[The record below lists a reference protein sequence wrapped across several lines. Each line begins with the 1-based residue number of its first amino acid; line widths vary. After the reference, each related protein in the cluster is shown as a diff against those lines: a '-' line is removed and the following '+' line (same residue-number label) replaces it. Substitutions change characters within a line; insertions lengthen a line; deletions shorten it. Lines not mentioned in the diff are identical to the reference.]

1 MKSFLTLILM
11 EKNYH
16 KYNTIA
22 NWKRRGIVLR
32 ENETYDMLYEK
43 WHTTTNCEKCK
54 VELCFGTG
62 SKGRCLDHCHDTGYF
77 RNILCHSCNIQRQV
91 IPKNNISG
99 IPNIRK
105 RILGNY
111 IDYQYEKT
119 INRERHLKYFKTL
132 EEAKEYKKNYELKY
146 IS

>member
-1 MKSFLTLILM
+1 M

-16 KYNTIA
+16 KYNTIS
-22 NWKRRGIVLR
+22 NWKRRGVVLR

-99 IPNIRK
+99 IANISYNKSMDR
-105 RILGNY
+105 Y
-111 IDYQYEKT
+111 IYKKI
-119 INRERHLKYFKTL
+119 INGERHTKCFKTL
-132 EEAKEYKKNYELKY
+132 EEAKEYKKSYELKY

>member
-1 MKSFLTLILM
+1 M

-43 WHTTTNCEKCK
+43 WHTTTNCENCE

-62 SKGRCLDHCHDTGYF
+62 SKGQCLDHCHDTGYF

-99 IPNIRK
+99 IANISYNKSMDR
-105 RILGNY
+105 Y
-111 IDYQYEKT
+111 IYKKI
-119 INRERHLKYFKTL
+119 INGERHTKCFKTL